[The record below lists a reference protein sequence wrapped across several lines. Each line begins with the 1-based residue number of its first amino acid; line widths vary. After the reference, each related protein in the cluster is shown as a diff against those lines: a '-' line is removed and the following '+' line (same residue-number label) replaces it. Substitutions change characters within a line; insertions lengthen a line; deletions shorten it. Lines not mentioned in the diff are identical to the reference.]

1 MDVIYDVM
9 KFIHVLSFVF
19 MSTPLFNLI
28 VVNERALLGSP
39 FNYQTDRY
47 MENIIKRGAGRCYTF
62 QLTVLTSGIFLLLF
76 GPLGI
81 EALWTSWTV
90 LVKILILFSLMGLLS
105 FIHFKLQP
113 KIESFMDEIGPDAVI
128 PEGFAAKLK
137 PYRVKRKQLA
147 TFCLFLVITSIIL
160 GLQVYGTFH
169 PALTLG
175 LIGLAAIFSWRANK
189 TIIRFGWI

>member
-1 MDVIYDVM
+1 
-9 KFIHVLSFVF
+9 
-19 MSTPLFNLI
+19 

-39 FNYQTDRY
+39 FNYQADRY
-47 MENIIKRGAGRCYTF
+47 MENIIKSGSGRCYIF

-81 EALWTSWTV
+81 TALWTSWII
-90 LVKILILFSLMGLLS
+90 LAKILILFLLMGLIS
-105 FIHFKLQP
+105 TVHFKLQP
-113 KIESFMDEIGPDAVI
+113 KIESFMDEIGPDVAI

-169 PALTLG
+169 PILTIG
-175 LIGLAAIFSWRANK
+175 LIGLAAVFSWRANK
-189 TIIRFGWI
+189 TNIRFGWI

>member
-1 MDVIYDVM
+1 MDVLYNVM

-47 MENIIKRGAGRCYTF
+47 LENIIKRGAGRCYTF

-81 EALWTSWTV
+81 EALWTNWTV
-90 LVKILILFSLMGLLS
+90 LVKTLILFSLMGLLS

-113 KIESFMDEIGPDAVI
+113 KIESFMDEIGPDVVI
-128 PEGFAAKLK
+128 PDGFAAKLK
-137 PYRVKRKQLA
+137 PHRVKRKQLA
-147 TFCLFLVITSIIL
+147 TFCLFLVIASIIF

-175 LIGLAAIFSWRANK
+175 LLGLAAIFSWRASK

>member
-1 MDVIYDVM
+1 MDVLYNVM
-9 KFIHVLSFVF
+9 KFIHVMGFVF

-39 FNYQTDRY
+39 FNYQADRY
-47 MENIIKRGAGRCYTF
+47 MENIIKRGSGRCYVF

-81 EALWTSWTV
+81 TALWTSWTV
-90 LVKILILFSLMGLLS
+90 LVKTLILFSLMGLLS
-105 FIHFKLQP
+105 FVHFKLQP
-113 KIESFMDEIGPDAVI
+113 KIELFMDEIGPDMAI

-137 PYRVKRKQLA
+137 PYRVKRKKLA
-147 TFCLFLVITSIIL
+147 TLCLFLVITSIIL

-169 PALTLG
+169 PVLTIG
-175 LIGLAAIFSWRANK
+175 LIALAALFSWKANK
-189 TIIRFGWI
+189 TVIRFGWI

>member
-1 MDVIYDVM
+1 MDVLYNIM
-9 KFIHVLSFVF
+9 KFIHVLAFVF

-47 MENIIKRGAGRCYTF
+47 MENIIKRGSGRCYVF

-81 EALWTSWTV
+81 TALWTSWIILAKT
-90 LVKILILFSLMGLLS
+90 LILFSLMGMLS

-113 KIESFMDEIGPDAVI
+113 KIESFMDEIGPDVAI
-128 PEGFAAKLK
+128 PDGFAAKLK
-137 PYRVKRKQLA
+137 PYRVKRKQMA

-169 PALTLG
+169 PVLTIG
-175 LIGLAAIFSWRANK
+175 LIALAALFSWKANK
-189 TIIRFGWI
+189 TVIRFGWI

>member
-1 MDVIYDVM
+1 MDVLYNVM
-9 KFIHVLSFVF
+9 KFIHVLGFVF

-39 FNYQTDRY
+39 FNYQADRY
-47 MENIIKRGAGRCYTF
+47 MENIIKRGAGRCYMF
-62 QLTVLTSGIFLLLF
+62 QLTVLTSGILLLLF

-81 EALWTSWTV
+81 SALWTNWTV
-90 LVKILILFSLMGLLS
+90 LVKTLILVCLMGLLS
-105 FIHFKLQP
+105 FVHFKLQP
-113 KIESFMDEIGPDAVI
+113 KIESFMDEIGPDVAI
-128 PEGFAAKLK
+128 PEGFGAKLK

-169 PALTLG
+169 PFLTIG
-175 LIGLAAIFSWRANK
+175 LIALAALFSWKANK
-189 TIIRFGWI
+189 TVIRFGWI